1 MLQIGWFRCS
11 SYCRFI
17 QDQQKQ
23 NFVLFD
29 RIKSH
34 HPVHRGLLG
43 ICFFLKVCDI
53 FILSKNSVPLVE
65 KLMICTIAL
74 LGMRRLPHRWT
85 AYEGFAIARLNNRMP
100 Q

>member
-34 HPVHRGLLG
+34 HPGHRGLLG
-43 ICFFLKVCDI
+43 ICFFVKGRGI

-65 KLMICTIAL
+65 KLLICAIAL
-74 LGMRRLPHRWT
+74 PGMRWASPIR
-85 AYEGFAIARLNNRMP
+85 ADYEGFTVLP
-100 Q
+100 G